1 MSMTA
6 AIGAQRQPLSQMS
19 PQERREYLAALD
31 PATRRQ
37 AEQIYGSKDGAAANP
52 AASASS

>member
-6 AIGAQRQPLSQMS
+6 ATGAQRQPLSQMS

-37 AEQIYGSKDGAAANP
+37 AEQIYGTKDTAAAKP
-52 AASASS
+52 AASS

>member
-6 AIGAQRQPLSQMS
+6 ATGAQRQPLSQMS

-31 PATRRQ
+31 PAKRRQ
-37 AEQIYGSKDGAAANP
+37 AEQIYGTKDTAAAKP
-52 AASASS
+52 AASS

>member
-1 MSMTA
+1 MTV
-6 AIGAQRQPLSQMS
+6 AISAQRQPLSQMS

-31 PATRRQ
+31 PAARRQ
-37 AEQIYGSKDGAAANP
+37 AEQIYGAKDGAAAKP